1 MNYKGSKTLIEQL
14 HPFGLVVHSSHPGQN
29 VSALSASYLKA
40 QIENHRVVVLRG
52 FAPLA
57 GDAFPAFCKEFGSIL
72 EWDFGAVND
81 LRVKADTQNYLYTNH
96 DVPFHWD
103 GAFVSRVPHYIIFHC
118 DMAPLAGSG
127 GETLFCDTTRLLAH
141 ASIETRELWKRIVI
155 TYTTE
160 KIVHYGGTFTSPMMV
175 QHPLNART
183 VLRYAEP
190 VTDLNPVSLVIE
202 GLAGMDEQEF
212 IDDMRLR
219 LNDQYC
225 CYAHPWVTG
234 DLVIADNYT
243 LLHGRRAFTSGV
255 QRHIRRVNVI

>member
-1 MNYKGSKTLIEQL
+1 MRSNEQL
-14 HPFGLVVHSSHPGQN
+14 EPFGVVIHADPDQN
-29 VSALSASYLKA
+29 VSVSDLKD
-40 QIENHRVVVLRG
+40 QIEKHRVVVMRG

-57 GDAFPAFCKEFGSIL
+57 GDVFPEFCKQFGSIQ

-103 GAFVSRVPHYIIFHC
+103 GAFVSRAPHYIIFHC
-118 DMAPLAGSG
+118 DLAPAAGSG

-141 ASIETRELWKRIVI
+141 ASSEVRELWERIVI

-160 KIVHYGGTFTSPMMV
+160 KIVHYGGSFTSPLLV
-175 QHPLNART
+175 QHPLNDRP

-190 VTDLNPVSLVIE
+190 VVDLNPVKIRID
-202 GLAGMDEQEF
+202 GLDGMDQGEF
-212 IDDMRLR
+212 IKDMRQR
-219 LNDQYC
+219 LNDPLC
-225 CYAHPWVTG
+225 CYSHSWLNG

-243 LLHGRRAFTSGV
+243 LLHGRRAFAPGV
-255 QRHIRRVNVI
+255 QRHIRRVNVL

>member
-1 MNYKGSKTLIEQL
+1 MWSNEELD
-14 HPFGLVVHSSHPGQN
+14 PFGVVLHSDLEQN
-29 VSALSASYLKA
+29 VSTIPISFLKD
-40 QIENHRVVVLRG
+40 QIEDHRVVTLRG
-52 FAPLA
+52 FAPLE
-57 GDAFPAFCKEFGSIL
+57 GNAFPEFCKQFGSIQ

-103 GAFVSRVPHYIIFHC
+103 GAFVSRAPHYIIFHC
-118 DMAPLAGSG
+118 DLAPTARSG

-141 ASIETRELWKRIVI
+141 ASTEVRQLWEQIVI

-160 KIVHYGGTFTSPMMV
+160 KIVHYGGTFTSPMMTR
-175 QHPLNART
+175 HPLNGRP

-190 VTDLNPVSLVIE
+190 VADLNPVQLKIR
-202 GLAGMDEQEF
+202 GLNDIAQHEF
-212 IDDMRLR
+212 IDDMRQR
-219 LNDQYC
+219 LNDERC
-225 CYAHPWVTG
+225 CYSHAWATG

-243 LLHGRRAFTSGV
+243 LLHGRRAFAPGV